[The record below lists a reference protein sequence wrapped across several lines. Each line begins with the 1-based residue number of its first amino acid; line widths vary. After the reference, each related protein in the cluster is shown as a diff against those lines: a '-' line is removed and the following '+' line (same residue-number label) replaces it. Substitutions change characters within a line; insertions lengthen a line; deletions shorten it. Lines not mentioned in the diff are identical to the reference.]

1 MATIVPSGSPAWART
16 ADHSHYGGHTS
27 KKNYQS
33 QGVTNPR
40 TDVGAEAI
48 VRQASDTAA
57 AVRTAKF
64 FSGTFV
70 NHDAAPDAPTI
81 ESVEMMTGV
90 LEVDYEGDAPPTG
103 FPGATRAGTGH
114 TAFTFASTYTDEY
127 GVVASFVPRRASATG
142 HGSTFVNCTCDI
154 VGQAVHVYCWD
165 AAGVA
170 LADKR
175 ITLTV
180 W

>member
-1 MATIVPSGSPAWART
+1 MTITPSGSPAWART
-16 ADHSHYGGHTS
+16 ADHSHYGGNVN

-48 VRQASDTAA
+48 TRLAADTAA

-64 FSGTFV
+64 LSATFLNNDSSPAPPTV
-70 NHDAAPDAPTI
+70 N
-81 ESVEMMTGV
+81 SLEMMTGV
-90 LEVDYEGDAPPTG
+90 LQAPYGGGSPPTG
-103 FPGATRAGTGH
+103 FPGAVRVGTGH
-114 TAFTFASTYTDEY
+114 VKFTFAASYTDEY
-127 GVVASFVPRRASATG
+127 GVVAAFAPRRARASG
-142 HGSTFVNCTCDI
+142 HGSTFVTCTC
-154 VGQAVHVYCWD
+154 VVSGQDVDVYCWD

-170 LADKR
+170 LGNKTV
-175 ITLTV
+175 TLTV

>member
-1 MATIVPSGSPAWART
+1 MAIVPSGSPAWART
-16 ADHSHYGGHTS
+16 ADHSHYGGHVA

-48 VRQASDTAA
+48 VRQAADTAA

-64 FSGTFV
+64 ASITFLNNDGT
-70 NHDAAPDAPTI
+70 PDAPTI

-90 LEVDYEGDAPPTG
+90 LEADYEGDAPPTG
-103 FPGATRAGTGH
+103 FPGATRSGTGH
-114 TAFTFASTYTDEY
+114 VVFTFASTYTDEY
-127 GVVASFVPRRASATG
+127 GVVAAFAPRRAHATG
-142 HGSTFVNCTCDI
+142 HGATFVNCTATVSGQTVI
-154 VGQAVHVYCWD
+154 VRCFD
-165 AAGVA
+165 AAGTA

-175 ITLTV
+175 VTLTV